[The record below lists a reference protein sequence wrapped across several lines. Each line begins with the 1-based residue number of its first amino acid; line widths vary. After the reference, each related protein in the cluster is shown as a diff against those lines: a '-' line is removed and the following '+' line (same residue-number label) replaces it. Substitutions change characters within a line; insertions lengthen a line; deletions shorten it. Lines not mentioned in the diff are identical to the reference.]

1 MSDSFSGMKCL
12 KGSRGRQGCG
22 GERVHTCPPLYTFH
36 LFIIVGILSIAIAN
50 LWREWRMWLIPEM
63 RDSKLAETLTCL
75 SRV

>member
-1 MSDSFSGMKCL
+1 M
-12 KGSRGRQGCG
+12 
-22 GERVHTCPPLYTFH
+22 HTCPPLYTFH

-50 LWREWRMWLIPEM
+50 LWREWGMWLIPEM